1 MWRASASSLLALGAA
16 ASLAAQTPARQA
28 PRTPAAAPNQDSAAI
43 INAVRMGPGDSLGR
57 LDAPEAA
64 GRAVAPVTA
73 RDNSELVKDIEGKI
87 RCTCGCNL
95 SVYTCRTTDFTCSV
109 SPAMHQAVLA
119 KLDARMTEAQ
129 VLASFQAQYG
139 DMIFMEPPKHG
150 FNIVVYVVPFLGLAV
165 GIGLVTGIVRRWFR
179 RPAEPAAEPETVG
192 AAAGA
197 VPPDEL
203 ERLKRELE
211 NFEA

>member
-1 MWRASASSLLALGAA
+1 MWRASALSALALGAA
-16 ASLAAQTPARQA
+16 TLLAAQTPA
-28 PRTPAAAPNQDSAAI
+28 PAAAPNQDSANI
-43 INAVRMGPGDSLGR
+43 VNAVRLGPGDSLGR

-64 GRAVAPVTA
+64 GRSVEPVTA
-73 RDNSELVKDIEGKI
+73 RDNSALVKSIEGKI

-119 KLDARMTEAQ
+119 RLDAGLTEAQ
-129 VLASFQAQYG
+129 VLASFQQQYG

-150 FNIVVYVVPFLGLAV
+150 FNLLAYVMPFVGLAV
-165 GIGLVTGIVRRWFR
+165 GLGLVTGLVRRWFR
-179 RPAEPAAEPETVG
+179 RAPAPESTPGTPG

-197 VPPDEL
+197 VPAEEL
-203 ERLKRELE
+203 ERLKRALDD
-211 NFEA
+211 FEA

>member
-1 MWRASASSLLALGAA
+1 
-16 ASLAAQTPARQA
+16 
-28 PRTPAAAPNQDSAAI
+28 
-43 INAVRMGPGDSLGR
+43 VRMGPGDSLGR

-64 GRAVAPVTA
+64 GRSVAPVTS
-73 RDNSELVKDIEGKI
+73 RDNSELVKAIEGKI

-119 KLDARMTEAQ
+119 RLDAGMTEAQ
-129 VLASFQAQYG
+129 VLAAFQAQYG

-150 FNIVVYVVPFLGLAV
+150 FNLLVYVVPFVGLAV
-165 GIGLVTGIVRRWFR
+165 GIGVVTGILRRWFR
-179 RPAEPAAEPETVG
+179 RADAPAAEPEAVE
-192 AAAGA
+192 AAVGA
-197 VPPDEL
+197 VPAGEL
-203 ERLKRELE
+203 ERLKRELD